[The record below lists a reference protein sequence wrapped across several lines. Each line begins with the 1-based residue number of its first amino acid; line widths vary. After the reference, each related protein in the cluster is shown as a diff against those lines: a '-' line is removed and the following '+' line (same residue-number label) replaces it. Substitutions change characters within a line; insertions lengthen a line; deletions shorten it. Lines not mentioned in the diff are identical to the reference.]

1 MTVFELLAY
10 VLIVFMVFC
19 LIVSIGVSIM
29 MVVNRRK
36 AIEEFKSNREK
47 GKHKI
52 DL

>member
-10 VLIVFMVFC
+10 VLIVFIVLC
-19 LIVSIGVSIM
+19 LIIFIGVSIM

-36 AIEEFKSNREK
+36 AVEDFKSNREK
-47 GKHKI
+47 HKHKI